1 MVIKA
6 CLKSILGHCVM
17 SERNAC
23 AQNVTLSTFFSQY
36 PREPNTIIQSKKPYQ
51 RRGLHEPKINK
62 NTQKCGGGGKH
73 YLLVAGAALAIL
85 APFQGAQAVIID
97 FQSLEQNNSVVNYA
111 GFTYTE
117 DGFTLDSLS
126 TSEPFAFFGTQ
137 ESRYPGSTALFNN
150 EIDGIT
156 RLTQNGG
163 GLFDLNSIQLT
174 SLNGDDS
181 VTVNFTGTKADSS
194 TVTQAFTTD
203 AILSTLETFTFN
215 SSFTN
220 LVSVEW
226 IQAFPFHQFDN
237 INVTPVPEP
246 SAILGLLG
254 LGLLGIGS
262 QFK

>member
-1 MVIKA
+1 MW
-6 CLKSILGHCVM
+6 
-17 SERNAC
+17 
-23 AQNVTLSTFFSQY
+23 
-36 PREPNTIIQSKKPYQ
+36 
-51 RRGLHEPKINK
+51 
-62 NTQKCGGGGKH
+62 GGGKH
-73 YLLVAGAALAIL
+73 YLLVAGATLAIL
-85 APFQGAQAVIID
+85 TPFQAAQAVIID
-97 FQSLEQNNSVVNYA
+97 FQSLEQNNSVPNNV

-117 DGFTLDSLS
+117 AGFTLDNLS
-126 TSEPFAFFGTQ
+126 TPFPFFFFGTQ
-137 ESRYPGSTALFNN
+137 EFRYPGSTALLNGTVG
-150 EIDGIT
+150 GIT

-174 SLNGDDS
+174 SLNGNDS

-194 TVTQAFTTD
+194 TVSQAFTTD

-220 LVSVEW
+220 LVSVQW

-262 QFK
+262 QFKQKR

>member
-1 MVIKA
+1 MDIDKDKIIRDVYYTPSGYGSMRQTLDDARKKDKTIKMEDV
-6 CLKSILGHCVM
+6 KQWFNRHVVPS
-17 SERNAC
+17 
-23 AQNVTLSTFFSQY
+23 
-36 PREPNTIIQSKKPYQ
+36 REPRGYNSWIADHPRQEYQSD
-51 RRGLHEPKINK
+51 L
-62 NTQKCGGGGKH
+62 
-73 YLLVAGAALAIL
+73 
-85 APFQGAQAVIID
+85 F
-97 FQSLEQNNSVVNYA
+97 
-111 GFTYTE
+111 
-117 DGFTLDSLS
+117 
-126 TSEPFAFFGTQ
+126 FFGTQ
-137 ESRYPGSTALFNN
+137 EFRYPGSTALLNGTVG
-150 EIDGIT
+150 GIT

-174 SLNGDDS
+174 SLVGNDS

-194 TVTQAFTTD
+194 TVSQAFTTD

-220 LVSVEW
+220 LVSVQW

-262 QFK
+262 QFKQKR

>member
-1 MVIKA
+1 
-6 CLKSILGHCVM
+6 
-17 SERNAC
+17 
-23 AQNVTLSTFFSQY
+23 
-36 PREPNTIIQSKKPYQ
+36 
-51 RRGLHEPKINK
+51 
-62 NTQKCGGGGKH
+62 
-73 YLLVAGAALAIL
+73 LVAGATLAIL
-85 APFQGAQAVIID
+85 APSQAAQAVIID
-97 FQSLEQNNSVVNYA
+97 FQSLEQNNPIVNGV

-117 DGFTLDSLS
+117 DGFTLDNLS
-126 TSEPFAFFGTQ
+126 TPNPFKFFGTQ
-137 ESRYPGSTALFNN
+137 ASHYPGSTALLNDTV
-150 EIDGIT
+150 DGIT

-174 SLNGDDS
+174 SANGDDS

-194 TVTQAFTTD
+194 TVSQAFTTD

-226 IQAFPFHQFDN
+226 IQASPFHQFDN
-237 INVTPVPEP
+237 INVTPSATPVPEP

-262 QFK
+262 QFKQKR

>member
-1 MVIKA
+1 M
-6 CLKSILGHCVM
+6 
-17 SERNAC
+17 
-23 AQNVTLSTFFSQY
+23 
-36 PREPNTIIQSKKPYQ
+36 
-51 RRGLHEPKINK
+51 
-62 NTQKCGGGGKH
+62 
-73 YLLVAGAALAIL
+73 VAGATLAIL
-85 APFQGAQAVIID
+85 APFQAAQAVIID
-97 FQSLEQNNSVVNYA
+97 FQSLEQNNSVPNNV

-117 DGFTLDSLS
+117 DGFTLDNLS
-126 TSEPFAFFGTQ
+126 IAPFAFFGTQ
-137 ESRYPGSTALFNN
+137 ESRYLGSTALFNDTS
-150 EIDGIT
+150 DGIT

-174 SLNGDDS
+174 SLNGNNS

-194 TVTQAFTTD
+194 TVSQAFTTD

-220 LVSVEW
+220 LVSVQW

-254 LGLLGIGS
+254 LGLLGIVS
-262 QFK
+262 QFKQKR

>member
-1 MVIKA
+1 M
-6 CLKSILGHCVM
+6 
-17 SERNAC
+17 R
-23 AQNVTLSTFFSQY
+23 
-36 PREPNTIIQSKKPYQ
+36 
-51 RRGLHEPKINK
+51 
-62 NTQKCGGGGKH
+62 GGKH
-73 YLLVAGAALAIL
+73 CLLVAGATLAIL
-85 APFQGAQAVIID
+85 TPLQAAQAVIID
-97 FQSLEQNNSVVNYA
+97 FQSLEQNNSVPNNV

-117 DGFTLDSLS
+117 DGFTLDNLS
-126 TSEPFAFFGTQ
+126 TPFPFTFFGTQ
-137 ESRYPGSTALFNN
+137 ESRYPGSTALFN
-150 EIDGIT
+150 DTVGGIT

-174 SLNGDDS
+174 SLNGNSS

-194 TVTQAFTTD
+194 TVSQAFTTD

-220 LVSVEW
+220 LVSVQW

-262 QFK
+262 QFKQKR

>member
-1 MVIKA
+1 MTND
-6 CLKSILGHCVM
+6 SI
-17 SERNAC
+17 
-23 AQNVTLSTFFSQY
+23 
-36 PREPNTIIQSKKPYQ
+36 ISKT
-51 RRGLHEPKINK
+51 N
-62 NTQKCGGGGKH
+62 QKCGEDKH
-73 YLLVAGAALAIL
+73 YLLVAGATLAIL
-85 APFQGAQAVIID
+85 APSQAAQAGVID
-97 FQSLEQNNSVVNYA
+97 FQSLEQNNSNVNDA

-117 DGFTLDSLS
+117 DGFTLDNLS
-126 TSEPFAFFGTQ
+126 TAYPFAFFGTQ

-150 EIDGIT
+150 TANGIT

-174 SLNGDDS
+174 SLLGDDS

-194 TVTQAFTTD
+194 TVNQAFTTD

-226 IQAFPFHQFDN
+226 IQASPYHQFDN

-246 SAILGLLG
+246 SAILGLLS

-262 QFK
+262 QFKQKR

>member
-1 MVIKA
+1 M
-6 CLKSILGHCVM
+6 
-17 SERNAC
+17 R
-23 AQNVTLSTFFSQY
+23 
-36 PREPNTIIQSKKPYQ
+36 
-51 RRGLHEPKINK
+51 
-62 NTQKCGGGGKH
+62 GGGKPC
-73 YLLVAGAALAIL
+73 LLVAGATLAIL
-85 APFQGAQAVIID
+85 TPFQAAQAVIID
-97 FQSLEQNNSVVNYA
+97 FQSLEQNNQNVNGV

-117 DGFTLDSLS
+117 DGFTLDNLS
-126 TSEPFAFFGTQ
+126 TPNPFKFFGTQ
-137 ESRYPGSTALFNN
+137 ASRYPGSTALLNDTV
-150 EIDGIT
+150 DGIT

-174 SLNGDDS
+174 SANGDDS

-194 TVTQAFTTD
+194 TVSQAFTTD

-226 IQAFPFHQFDN
+226 IQASPFHQFDN
-237 INVTPVPEP
+237 INVTPSATPVPEP

-262 QFK
+262 QFKQKR

>member
-1 MVIKA
+1 
-6 CLKSILGHCVM
+6 
-17 SERNAC
+17 
-23 AQNVTLSTFFSQY
+23 
-36 PREPNTIIQSKKPYQ
+36 
-51 RRGLHEPKINK
+51 
-62 NTQKCGGGGKH
+62 
-73 YLLVAGAALAIL
+73 LVAGATLAIL
-85 APFQGAQAVIID
+85 APSQAAQAVIID
-97 FQSLEQNNSVVNYA
+97 FQSLEQNNQNVNGV

-117 DGFTLDSLS
+117 DGFTLDNLS
-126 TSEPFAFFGTQ
+126 TPNPFKFFGTQ
-137 ESRYPGSTALFNN
+137 ASRYPGSTALLNDTV
-150 EIDGIT
+150 DGIT

-174 SLNGDDS
+174 SANGDDS

-194 TVTQAFTTD
+194 TVSQAFTTD

-226 IQAFPFHQFDN
+226 IQASPFHQFDN
-237 INVTPVPEP
+237 INVTPSATPVPEP

-262 QFK
+262 QFKQKR

>member
-1 MVIKA
+1 MSSRKLTKEGITND
-6 CLKSILGHCVM
+6 SI
-17 SERNAC
+17 
-23 AQNVTLSTFFSQY
+23 
-36 PREPNTIIQSKKPYQ
+36 ISKTN
-51 RRGLHEPKINK
+51 R
-62 NTQKCGGGGKH
+62 KCGGGKH

-85 APFQGAQAVIID
+85 APFQAAQAVIID
-97 FQSLEQNNSVVNYA
+97 FQSLEQNNSNVNDA

-117 DGFTLDSLS
+117 DGFTLDNLS
-126 TSEPFAFFGTQ
+126 TSFPFAFFGTQ
-137 ESRYPGSTALFNN
+137 ESRYPGSTALFNDTV
-150 EIDGIT
+150 DGIT

-174 SLNGDDS
+174 SLLGDYS

-220 LVSVEW
+220 LVSVQW

-262 QFK
+262 QFKQKR

>member
-1 MVIKA
+1 MTQLSAKLIK
-6 CLKSILGHCVM
+6 
-17 SERNAC
+17 NA
-23 AQNVTLSTFFSQY
+23 
-36 PREPNTIIQSKKPYQ
+36 
-51 RRGLHEPKINK
+51 
-62 NTQKCGGGGKH
+62 GGGKH
-73 YLLVAGAALAIL
+73 YLLVAGATLAIL
-85 APFQGAQAVIID
+85 APFQAAQAVIID
-97 FQSLEQNNSVVNYA
+97 FQSLEQNNSNLNGA

-117 DGFTLDSLS
+117 DGFTLDNLS
-126 TSEPFAFFGTQ
+126 TFFPFAFFGTQ
-137 ESRYPGSTALFNN
+137 ESRYPGSTALFNDTV
-150 EIDGIT
+150 DGIT
-156 RLTQNGG
+156 RLTQNGE

-194 TVTQAFTTD
+194 TVSQAFTTD

-220 LVSVEW
+220 LVSVQW
-226 IQAFPFHQFDN
+226 IQADPFHQFDN

-262 QFK
+262 QFKQKR

>member
-1 MVIKA
+1 M
-6 CLKSILGHCVM
+6 
-17 SERNAC
+17 R
-23 AQNVTLSTFFSQY
+23 
-36 PREPNTIIQSKKPYQ
+36 
-51 RRGLHEPKINK
+51 
-62 NTQKCGGGGKH
+62 GGGKPC
-73 YLLVAGAALAIL
+73 LLVAGATLAIL
-85 APFQGAQAVIID
+85 TPFQAAQAVIID
-97 FQSLEQNNSVVNYA
+97 FQSLEQNNSDVNYA

-117 DGFTLDSLS
+117 DGFTLDNLS
-126 TSEPFAFFGTQ
+126 TPNPFKFFGTQ
-137 ESRYPGSTALFNN
+137 ASRYPGSTALLNDTV
-150 EIDGIT
+150 DGIT

-174 SLNGDDS
+174 SANGDDS

-194 TVTQAFTTD
+194 TVSQAFTTD

-226 IQAFPFHQFDN
+226 IQASPFHQFDN
-237 INVTPVPEP
+237 INVTPSATPVPEP

-262 QFK
+262 QFKQKR

>member
-1 MVIKA
+1 M
-6 CLKSILGHCVM
+6 
-17 SERNAC
+17 
-23 AQNVTLSTFFSQY
+23 
-36 PREPNTIIQSKKPYQ
+36 
-51 RRGLHEPKINK
+51 
-62 NTQKCGGGGKH
+62 
-73 YLLVAGAALAIL
+73 VAGATLAIL
-85 APFQGAQAVIID
+85 APFQAAQAVIID
-97 FQSLEQNNSVVNYA
+97 FQSLEQNNSGVNNV

-117 DGFTLDSLS
+117 DGFTLDNLS
-126 TSEPFAFFGTQ
+126 TPNPFKFFGTQ

-150 EIDGIT
+150 TVGGIT

-174 SLNGDDS
+174 SLVGNNS
-181 VTVNFTGTKADSS
+181 VTINFTGTKADSS
-194 TVTQAFTTD
+194 TVSQTFTTD

-220 LVSVEW
+220 LVSVQW
-226 IQAFPFHQFDN
+226 IQASPFHQFDN

-262 QFK
+262 QFKQKR

>member
-1 MVIKA
+1 MAQTLTKIIKSA
-6 CLKSILGHCVM
+6 
-17 SERNAC
+17 
-23 AQNVTLSTFFSQY
+23 
-36 PREPNTIIQSKKPYQ
+36 
-51 RRGLHEPKINK
+51 
-62 NTQKCGGGGKH
+62 GGGKH
-73 YLLVAGAALAIL
+73 CLLVAGATLAIL
-85 APFQGAQAVIID
+85 APSQAAQAVIID
-97 FQSLEQNNSVVNYA
+97 FQSLEQNNPIVNGV

-117 DGFTLDSLS
+117 DGFTLDNLS
-126 TSEPFAFFGTQ
+126 TPNPFGVFGTQ
-137 ESRYPGSTALFNN
+137 APRYAGSTALFNGTPG
-150 EIDGIT
+150 GIT

-174 SLNGDDS
+174 SLNGSYS

-194 TVTQAFTTD
+194 TVTQSFTTD

-220 LVSVEW
+220 LVSVQW
-226 IQAFPFHQFDN
+226 IQADPFHQFDN

-262 QFK
+262 QFKQKR

>member
-1 MVIKA
+1 M
-6 CLKSILGHCVM
+6 
-17 SERNAC
+17 R
-23 AQNVTLSTFFSQY
+23 
-36 PREPNTIIQSKKPYQ
+36 
-51 RRGLHEPKINK
+51 
-62 NTQKCGGGGKH
+62 GGGKH
-73 YLLVAGAALAIL
+73 CLLVAGATLAIL
-85 APFQGAQAVIID
+85 TPFQAAQAVIID
-97 FQSLEQNNSVVNYA
+97 FQSLEQNNQNVNGV

-117 DGFTLDSLS
+117 DGFTLDNLS
-126 TSEPFAFFGTQ
+126 TPNPFKFFGTQ
-137 ESRYPGSTALFNN
+137 ASRYPGSTALLNDTV
-150 EIDGIT
+150 DGIT

-174 SLNGDDS
+174 SANGDDS

-194 TVTQAFTTD
+194 TVSQAFTTD

-226 IQAFPFHQFDN
+226 IQASPFHQFDN
-237 INVTPVPEP
+237 INVTPSATPVPEP

-262 QFK
+262 QFKQKR

>member
-1 MVIKA
+1 MAQTLTKIIK
-6 CLKSILGHCVM
+6 
-17 SERNAC
+17 NA
-23 AQNVTLSTFFSQY
+23 
-36 PREPNTIIQSKKPYQ
+36 
-51 RRGLHEPKINK
+51 
-62 NTQKCGGGGKH
+62 GGGKH
-73 YLLVAGAALAIL
+73 YLLVAGATLAIL
-85 APFQGAQAVIID
+85 APFQAAQAVIID

-262 QFK
+262 QFKQKR